1 MFGMVGT
8 RCAHTAVVRLSVQVR
23 AELSVNHQS
32 TVDVCTVVSP
42 IAFAFGSVDYRID
55 VVMTASVVPRVR
67 SMAQISFDG
76 GDGEIIF
83 LVVCCRTSCEAAAT
97 SRRRVQE
104 IIFVVV
110 CCRTSCE
117 AAATSRRRVQFVRH
131 TKWCSQSATTLGN
144 PGLP

>member
-42 IAFAFGSVDYRID
+42 IAFAFGAVDYRID
-55 VVMTASVVPRVR
+55 GVMTASVVPRVR
-67 SMAQISFDG
+67 SLAQISFDG

-83 LVVCCRTSCEAAAT
+83 L
-97 SRRRVQE
+97 
-104 IIFVVV
+104 VV